1 MSGYLAEFITLAGLH
16 ALAVASPGPD
26 FALVLKQSIVHGR
39 ATALATSAGIGTG
52 ILLHVVSSLLGFA
65 LLVKS
70 SLLAFTVMK
79 MFGAAYLLW
88 IGFHAIRARARTDE
102 VIAEQDPARPVPTR
116 RAAFV
121 AGFTTNAT
129 NVKATLFFIS
139 VFSVVIS
146 PQTPRWVQ
154 AGYGAWM
161 ALTTAGWFML
171 VSLFFTQPRI
181 RRAFTRFGHWFER
194 TMGVVLIALGVRL
207 ALTQQ

>member
-39 ATALATSAGIGTG
+39 ATALATSAGVGTG
-52 ILLHVVSSLLGFA
+52 IILHVLYSLLGFG

-70 SLLAFTVMK
+70 SLMAFTVMK
-79 MFGAAYLLW
+79 MLGAAYLLW
-88 IGFHAIRARARTDE
+88 IGFHAIRAQARKYE
-102 VIAEQDPARPVPTR
+102 VFAERDSARPVPTR

-121 AGFTTNAT
+121 TGFMTNAT

-146 PQTPRWVQ
+146 PQTPRSVQ

-171 VSLFFTQPRI
+171 VSLFLTQPRI

-207 ALTQQ
+207 ALARQ

>member
-26 FALVLKQSIVHGR
+26 FAMVLKQSIVHGR
-39 ATALATSAGIGTG
+39 ATAIATSAGIGTG
-52 ILLHVVSSLLGFA
+52 ILLHVLYSLLGFG

-70 SLLAFTVMK
+70 SLVAFTVMK
-79 MFGAAYLLW
+79 MLGAAYLLW
-88 IGFHAIRARARTDE
+88 IGFHALRAQPRKDE
-102 VIAEQDPARPVPTR
+102 FVAERDAARPIPNR

-121 AGFTTNAT
+121 TGFMTNAT

-139 VFSVVIS
+139 AFSVVIS

-181 RRAFTRFGHWFER
+181 RRAFARFGHWFER
-194 TMGVVLIALGVRL
+194 TMGVVLIALGLRL
-207 ALTQQ
+207 ALTRQ